1 MRYAATA
8 NQKNASD
15 LELVNS
21 CKHDRLRAALYGGVA
36 PAALAAPAAR
46 PMSYEV
52 VSSAEPANSAT
63 KAYFLVMCMSMIS
76 LLGLVVGG
84 AVAV

>member
-15 LELVNS
+15 LDLVSS
-21 CKHDRLRAALYGGVA
+21 CKHDRLRAALYGGLA
-36 PAALAAPAAR
+36 PAVAAAPVAR
-46 PMSYEV
+46 PMTYEV
-52 VSSAEPANSAT
+52 VTSAEPVSSST
-63 KAYFLVMCMSMIS
+63 KAYFTVVCMSMVS
-76 LLGLVVGG
+76 LLSLVVGG